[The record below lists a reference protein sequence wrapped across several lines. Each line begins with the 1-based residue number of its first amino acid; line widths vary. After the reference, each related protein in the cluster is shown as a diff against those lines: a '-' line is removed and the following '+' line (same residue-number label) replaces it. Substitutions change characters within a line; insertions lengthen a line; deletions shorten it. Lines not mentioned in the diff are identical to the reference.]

1 MFLLVIHTSLHL
13 ENTFGLNYKQFKEV
27 TISLFFT
34 KSPMN
39 NEVKDDR
46 RDPQGISTFQTF
58 LTKGDGMQNVTR
70 QIAL

>member
-1 MFLLVIHTSLHL
+1 
-13 ENTFGLNYKQFKEV
+13 
-27 TISLFFT
+27 
-34 KSPMN
+34 MN